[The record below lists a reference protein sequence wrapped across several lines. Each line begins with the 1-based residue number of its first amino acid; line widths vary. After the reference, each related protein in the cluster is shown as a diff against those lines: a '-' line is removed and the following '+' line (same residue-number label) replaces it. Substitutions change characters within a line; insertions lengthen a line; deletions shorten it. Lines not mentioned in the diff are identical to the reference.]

1 MSPLASN
8 GCFVIR
14 HPGQVP
20 QSGARA
26 GIQKEFDCIA
36 PSLDSGSHPPW
47 ADSSGMTG
55 SENFDIASKG
65 RGDFYGAK

>member
-8 GCFVIR
+8 GSFAIS
-14 HPGQVP
+14 HPGQDP

-26 GIQKEFDCIA
+26 GIQKEFDYIA
-36 PSLDSGSHPPW
+36 LSLDSGSRPPW

-55 SENFDIASKG
+55 SENCETASKG
-65 RGDFYGAK
+65 REDFCGAK